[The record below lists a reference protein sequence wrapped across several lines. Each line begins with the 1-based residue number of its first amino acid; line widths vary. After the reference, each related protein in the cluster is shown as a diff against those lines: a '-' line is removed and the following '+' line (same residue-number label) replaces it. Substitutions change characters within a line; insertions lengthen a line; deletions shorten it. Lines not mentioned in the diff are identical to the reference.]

1 MTCSQHVVINTNDPS
16 SLAQSD
22 QVPAQHDAVQS
33 HHGQWTGQD
42 SSAAPQEEVEM
53 IISMTHEEEM
63 VWNTDMDSNDS
74 DVQSCTSTPE
84 PKGVVIHH
92 WLRPGLG
99 KKSGRKETN
108 FNSQVVILADAR
120 SHHWPQ
126 DNGCKIEYH
135 PDWSLQKWLEG
146 LCAEI
151 IRVACHTAVT
161 YFEKT

>member
-1 MTCSQHVVINTNDPS
+1 
-16 SLAQSD
+16 
-22 QVPAQHDAVQS
+22 
-33 HHGQWTGQD
+33 
-42 SSAAPQEEVEM
+42 M

-120 SHHWPQ
+120 LHHWPQ

-135 PDWSLQKWLEG
+135 PDWSLQKWLKG